1 LHLSTFAQL
10 ASELKSLSMA
20 VNALAAA
27 GDVLIAAILC
37 AMLQKSRTGF
47 KRSDT
52 MINKLILFTM
62 NTGLITSICAVASLI
77 SIIAAPTT
85 LIYVGFYFT
94 LGRFY
99 ANSLMAT
106 LNARQSIRGGMD
118 ETLSLSLGHMQR
130 SNGSTAA
137 SKGQTNNIAI
147 KVDTTKEYMRDNH
160 GSDPELS
167 ISDEKID
174 MGEAVNGVREM

>member
-1 LHLSTFAQL
+1 
-10 ASELKSLSMA
+10 
-20 VNALAAA
+20 
-27 GDVLIAAILC
+27 
-37 AMLQKSRTGF
+37 
-47 KRSDT
+47 
-52 MINKLILFTM
+52 
-62 NTGLITSICAVASLI
+62 
-77 SIIAAPTT
+77 
-85 LIYVGFYFT
+85 
-94 LGRFY
+94 
-99 ANSLMAT
+99 
-106 LNARQSIRGGMD
+106 MD